1 MEEIQLSLT
10 RATVNDRAVLK
21 MKVFTEATHGLV
33 ENRVNEWLQHHRV
46 TVTHIGQSQSEKGG
60 NFLFT
65 ISLFYYPF
73 SE

>member
-1 MEEIQLSLT
+1 MEEIQLSLS
-10 RATVNDRAVLK
+10 RATVNDRTVLK
-21 MKVFTEATHGLV
+21 MKVFTEATHALV

-46 TVTHIGQSQSEKGG
+46 TVAHIGQSQSEKGG